1 MQRYTNFTKLH
12 NTIHIFAQLNKIK
25 QHSGKYDTTL
35 NNFYK
40 AIQYFVKQ
48 RNFTKQLCRTL
59 QNITTYKTIQSFTNI
74 AITQNS
80 TTLQH
85 NSTKLVKQHWKTQ
98 TKTLQT
104 FYKSLATI
112 FYKTSTNLYKQ
123 LYKPVQIFTKLS
135 NVFFFTENYTK
146 FNTNSTQLYKTQL

>member
-12 NTIHIFAQLNKIK
+12 NTIHIFAQLNEIK

-59 QNITTYKTIQSFTNI
+59 QNITTYKTIQSFTDCNYTKHYNTS
-74 AITQNS
+74 TQFY
-80 TTLQH
+80 TTL
-85 NSTKLVKQHWKTQ
+85 KQHWKTQ

-135 NVFFFTENYTK
+135 NVFFTENYTK